1 MASAFS
7 SRFFAR
13 LRGVYPG
20 WWVVLASGVIG
31 AYGGGVYFYGFTLF
45 FNPLKEELNLTSA
58 QTSLV
63 FALTRLEGAFE
74 GVFVGYAI
82 DRFGARRVMMVG
94 VPLAATGF
102 LVWALL
108 VDSYITFLLVY
119 VGAVGFGINM
129 GFFHPALA
137 VANNWFIRKRAT
149 AMAIVGVS
157 LGVGGAVLVPL
168 LGYSIETLGWRTTA
182 ALAGIAGFVII
193 WPVTLAVHHSPEQ
206 RGLSPDG
213 FPVSGSQPGNDGPP
227 QDETVL
233 NVCEVLEINF
243 GVREAFCTRAMY
255 LLLAAMTFR
264 FFAHGAIMVHLAP
277 LLIDHGMSLVA
288 AGGAV
293 GVLSLFSIASRL
305 ASGWF
310 GDRYTKRK
318 VVSLMVCSNI
328 LALGVLFFAT
338 TTWMLY
344 LFIILWSIGYGAGT
358 LNWALIG
365 DYFGRR
371 HFATVRG
378 MMGLFFSLGGIGGPL
393 FAGWVYDTTGTY
405 SLAVAVFAIANVL
418 SAILY
423 WIAHPPTK
431 TEGAASS

>member
-1 MASAFS
+1 MAWAST
-7 SRFFAR
+7 SRFFTC

-20 WWVVLASGVIG
+20 WWVVLACGVIG
-31 AYGGGVYFYGFTLF
+31 AYGGGVYHYGFTLF
-45 FNPLKEELNLTSA
+45 FNPLREELNLTSA

-82 DRFGARRVMMVG
+82 DRIGARRVMMVG

-108 VDSYITFLLVY
+108 VNSYIMFLLVY

-137 VANNWFIRKRAT
+137 VANNWFVRKRAT
-149 AMAIVGVS
+149 AMALIGVS
-157 LGVGGAVLVPL
+157 LGVGGAILVPL

-182 ALAGIAGFVII
+182 ALVGIAGFVII

-213 FPVSGSQPGNDGPP
+213 IPVSPSLPGNDGLR
-227 QDETVL
+227 QEETVPK
-233 NVCEVLEINF
+233 VFEVPETTF
-243 GVREAFCTRAMY
+243 GVREAFRTRAMY

-277 LLIDHGMSLVA
+277 LLIDRGMSLVA

-293 GVLSLFSIASRL
+293 GMLSLFSIASRL
-305 ASGWF
+305 ASGWL
-310 GDRYTKRK
+310 GDRHTKRK
-318 VVSLMVCSNI
+318 VLSLLVCFNI
-328 LALGVLFFAT
+328 LAMGVLYFAT
-338 TTWMLY
+338 AIWMLY

-371 HFATVRG
+371 HFATLRG
-378 MMGLFFSLGGIGGPL
+378 VMGLFFSVGGIGGPL
-393 FAGWVYDTTGTY
+393 FAGWVYDTTGAY
-405 SLAVAVFAIANVL
+405 SKAIAVFAIVSVFA
-418 SAILY
+418 AILY
-423 WIAHPPTK
+423 WIALPPKK
-431 TEGAASS
+431 TEDAVSS